1 MPDPGEAFLRRQ
13 LLEVFYDDGGQP
25 SVSVP
30 MPDFFGAVHGVAVP
44 YASALT
50 AVNEGRGF
58 ASRIPMP
65 FRDRIR
71 IEYTN
76 GSDNLAVLYYQVDAL
91 LGPLPD
97 DVGLLHAAFRRE
109 NPTTPGRD
117 FVVTEGLR
125 GPGRF
130 LGWTGG
136 LHVLDGSRLRGLF
149 DGAVT

>member
-1 MPDPGEAFLRRQ
+1 MLANLEGPGTVTHVWMTVGGPMPDPGEHFLRRQ
-13 LLEVFYDDGGQP
+13 LLEVFYGDGDQP

-30 MPDFFGAVHGVAVP
+30 MPDFFGAVHGVTVP

-71 IEYTN
+71 VEYTN
-76 GSDNLAVLYYQVDAL
+76 GSDDLAVLYYQVDAL

-97 DVGLLHAAFRRE
+97 DVVVLQPSAARTRR
-109 NPTTPGRD
+109 R
-117 FVVTEGLR
+117 R
-125 GPGRF
+125 AAI
-130 LGWTGG
+130 
-136 LHVLDGSRLRGLF
+136 SS
-149 DGAVT
+149 